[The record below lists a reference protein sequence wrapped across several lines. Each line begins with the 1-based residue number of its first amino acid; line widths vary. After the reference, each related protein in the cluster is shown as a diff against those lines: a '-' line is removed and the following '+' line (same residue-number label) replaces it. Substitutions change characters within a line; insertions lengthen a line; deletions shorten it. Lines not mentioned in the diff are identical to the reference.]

1 MECRSILVT
10 TQWEP
15 AVKIRYLVKVGGS
28 ESLCRITGAT
38 IREALTWYL
47 NHTVAKAQGGGVIC
61 PSLTEPESY
70 GCED

>member
-1 MECRSILVT
+1 MEYRGILVT

-15 AVKIRYLVKVGGS
+15 AVKVGGS
-28 ESLCRITGAT
+28 ESLCRIMGAT